1 MFWYTVRRFNLFIIT
16 LMILTLVGFSL
27 LRLDPLSHWAN
38 VDFWSGWQTYLINLS
53 QLDFGI
59 SKNGNAIYDELA
71 VVFPATLELCF
82 FAFLVSLLI
91 GIPLGTVAG

>member
-27 LRLDPLSHWAN
+27 LRLAPLSHWAN

-53 QLDFGI
+53 Q
-59 SKNGNAIYDELA
+59 
-71 VVFPATLELCF
+71 
-82 FAFLVSLLI
+82 
-91 GIPLGTVAG
+91 